1 MGYGRQVENG
11 YVKHRGVV
19 QRRMH
24 TLNMREETW
33 LHMQLAERSCQD
45 PGAQHA
51 FAGDVGLE

>member
-1 MGYGRQVENG
+1 
-11 YVKHRGVV
+11 
-19 QRRMH
+19 MH
-24 TLNMREETW
+24 TLNMREEIW